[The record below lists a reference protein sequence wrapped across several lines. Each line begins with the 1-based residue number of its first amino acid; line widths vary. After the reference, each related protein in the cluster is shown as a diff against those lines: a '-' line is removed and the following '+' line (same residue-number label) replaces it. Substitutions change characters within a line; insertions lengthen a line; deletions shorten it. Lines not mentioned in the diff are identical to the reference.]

1 MKQYYKDV
9 SQRLEIEDEAA
20 QQQDGDDDEIQM
32 GGSNTGAAPNAT
44 CPYSG
49 KPVSAI
55 VGQSNAAQQ
64 FAVMCSLRLLSSV
77 SSAPLLLRPLLPCT
91 KLCLAA
97 RELCITKVCV
107 YLCRFLSWRILLR
120 TRKAMCMSERPSNI
134 TSEKREVL

>member
-49 KPVSAI
+49 KPVSE
-55 VGQSNAAQQ
+55 VVSQSNAAQQ
-64 FAVMCSLRLLSSV
+64 FCPDKQCAVCDYCV
-77 SSAPLLLRPLLPCT
+77 LRPLLPCT
-91 KLCLAA
+91 KLFLAA
-97 RELCITKVCV
+97 GEFCITCQKFVYNCV
-107 YLCRFLSWRILLR
+107 DS
-120 TRKAMCMSERPSNI
+120 
-134 TSEKREVL
+134 